1 MYGLYVYVYIYIH
14 IRMYIFLIYGINHLS
29 VEEIVT
35 CKKKTPVIIRGVRKS
50 PMRVDGELPCLKMC
64 VFFPGRDHQ
73 RVTRCQQSN
82 HL

>member
-35 CKKKTPVIIRGVRKS
+35 CKKKNSGDHTWRSKIPHESRWGTSVFENV
-50 PMRVDGELPCLKMC
+50 C
-64 VFFPGRDHQ
+64 FFPWP
-73 RVTRCQQSN
+73 
-82 HL
+82 